1 MNAQTKPTDQREHW
15 KDQIALLDQ
24 KIETAKAAI
33 DAAQKAASDAA
44 LNGEDV
50 DQATR
55 ELAHA
60 RDRLDA
66 FRTAKGEAERH
77 LAHAK
82 ADHAQR
88 EREKALKRA
97 EGVAKK
103 RIDAAEELDAYLTAL
118 DPLLAGWMAAGD
130 AFYREVA
137 AAGKRA
143 PGGEAR
149 EFRIRAALWAS
160 APAFAAA
167 IGADRIRPEQR
178 QKLRQ
183 ITAAQSAP
191 ILAKGEKDG

>member
-1 MNAQTKPTDQREHW
+1 MNAHTDQREHW
-15 KDQIALLDQ
+15 REQIALLNQ
-24 KIETAKAAI
+24 KIEAAKASI
-33 DAAQKAASDAA
+33 EDAQKAASDAA
-44 LNGEDV
+44 LAGEDV
-50 DQATR
+50 DQAARALT
-55 ELAHA
+55 HA

-97 EGVAKK
+97 ETVAKK
-103 RIDAAEELDAYLTAL
+103 RIDTADSLDAYLAAL
-118 DPLLAGWMAAGD
+118 DPILADWMALGNV
-130 AFYREVA
+130 FYREVA
-137 AAGKRA
+137 EAGKRA

-191 ILAKGEKDG
+191 ILAKGKDDD

>member
-1 MNAQTKPTDQREHW
+1 MNVQTDQREHW
-15 KDQIALLDQ
+15 REQIALLNQ
-24 KIETAKAAI
+24 KIEAAKAAI
-33 DAAQKAASDAA
+33 EDATKAASDAA

-50 DQATR
+50 DAAARALT
-55 ELAHA
+55 HA

-66 FRTAKGEAERH
+66 FRAARGEAERH
-77 LAHAK
+77 YALAK

-97 EGVAKK
+97 ETVAKK
-103 RIDAAEELDAYLTAL
+103 RIDKAEELDSYLAAL
-118 DPLLAGWMAAGD
+118 DPILAEWMAAGNT
-130 AFYREVA
+130 FYREVA
-137 AAGKRA
+137 EAGKRA

-149 EFRIRAALWAS
+149 EFRIRAALWAN

-167 IGADRIRPEQR
+167 IGADRVKPDQR

-191 ILAKGEKDG
+191 ILAKGKKDG